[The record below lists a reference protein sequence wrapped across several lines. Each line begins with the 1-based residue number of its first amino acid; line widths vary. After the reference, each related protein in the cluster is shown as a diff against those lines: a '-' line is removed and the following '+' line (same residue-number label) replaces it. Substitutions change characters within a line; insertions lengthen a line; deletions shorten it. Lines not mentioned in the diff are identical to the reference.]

1 MALSKIDAAN
11 FLTGTIP
18 SGNIATS
25 SLSASTIGK
34 VIQVVGDENAVVSDY
49 TGTEG
54 TEYDITESGTWE
66 TSITMN
72 QGNKLFMTF
81 HLNTSKDSEDANYII
96 RPKFKVDSG
105 SYGDIANPVSSAS
118 RRGCMIGGA
127 RAYDTNGYFINPI
140 AGNFLWTPTI
150 SGSTGVVTVKFVLV
164 QTAGGNRRVYIN
176 YSHNTTDES
185 MNGVC
190 FCNLM
195 EIEA

>member
-105 SYGDIANPVSSAS
+105 SYGDIANPVSSGS

-127 RAYDTNGYFINPI
+127 RSYDTNGYFINPI
-140 AGNFLWTPTI
+140 AANFLWSPTI
-150 SGSTGVVTVKFVLV
+150 SGSTGVVKVKFVLV

-176 YSHNTTDES
+176 YSHNTSDES

-195 EIEA
+195 EVAA

>member
-1 MALSKIDAAN
+1 MALTRLGPNQSVNLASNVTGTLPAAN
-11 FLTGTIP
+11 LPTGT
-18 SGNIATS
+18 
-25 SLSASTIGK
+25 

-66 TSITMN
+66 TSITMK

-81 HLNTSKDSEDANYII
+81 HLNTSKDSEDANYLI

-105 SYGDIANPVSSAS
+105 SYGDIANPASSGS
-118 RRGCMIGGA
+118 RRSCMIGGA
-127 RAYDTNGYFINPI
+127 RAYDTGGMFINPI

>member
-25 SLSASTIGK
+25 SLSAATIGK
-34 VIQVVGDENAVVSDY
+34 VIQVVGDENATTSDY

-54 TEYDITESGTWE
+54 TEYDVTKSGTWE

-81 HLNTSKDSEDANYII
+81 HLNTCKDSEDANYLV

-105 SYGDIANPVSSAS
+105 SYGDIANPVSSGS
-118 RRGCMIGGA
+118 RRSCMIGGA
-127 RAYDTNGYFINPI
+127 RPYSDAGMFINPI

-150 SGSTGVVTVKFVLV
+150 SGATGVVKVKFVLV